1 MKSSPKRFKKLK
13 GSEIKKL
20 NEMMLK
26 RIDKLI
32 ERYNLLV
39 EEYYKLKKRV
49 KEMGK
54 TNDTF

>member
-49 KEMGK
+49 KEME
-54 TNDTF
+54 N